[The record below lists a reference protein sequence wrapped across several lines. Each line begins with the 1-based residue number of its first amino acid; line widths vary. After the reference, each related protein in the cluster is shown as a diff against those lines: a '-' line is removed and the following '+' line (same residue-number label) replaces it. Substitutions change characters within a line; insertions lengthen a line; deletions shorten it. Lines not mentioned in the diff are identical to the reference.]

1 MFDMTKKITE
11 FNLHH
16 SQFDVFDKVVQ
27 PVVPYGCEICGIKK
41 RRNNTLKTILRSTF
55 LGKTDVV
62 KCLSVF

>member
-16 SQFDVFDKVVQ
+16 SQFDVVS
-27 PVVPYGCEICGIKK
+27 YGCEICGIKK